1 MRPVIRPSLG
11 AIYIADAEVDP
22 MCLGVPGQIITI
34 SKTEA
39 MVDFWGVQKMV
50 RLDNLTESVRPSD
63 YIIDHAGY
71 AVRRI
76 PAADVADTLALYEVL
91 LTEAGEDPIA
101 RDVCVELREEIIGVD
116 GVLV

>member
-1 MRPVIRPSLG
+1 
-11 AIYIADAEVDP
+11 
-22 MCLGVPGQIITI
+22 MCLGVPGQIVSIE
-34 SKTEA
+34 KTVA
-39 MVDFWGVQKMV
+39 SVDFWGVRKAV
-50 RLDNLTESVRPSD
+50 RLDNLTEAVNPGD

-76 PAADVADTLALYEVL
+76 PTADVADTLALYEVL

-101 RDVCVELREEIIGVD
+101 RDVCHELEDVELIGAG